1 MDDLLKLAKQFD
13 FNMFRQHEDD
23 EHEHKHEHE
32 HEHSPELVSQDVF
45 GSEDVEEDAA
55 AGTEALPDDDLDFL
69 FDGPTQ
75 HVSGRLSQ
83 ASTQAKLT
91 SSTQASPAVGT
102 NARGPLADIA
112 FEDDWGDDFLDDS
125 LVMEMTQ
132 NPQNFVA
139 PKFCSTQK
147 PFSPVPVSG
156 RVGLQSAAEKHEV
169 RQRTTFKLESNPNYS
184 VARKDQKD
192 SWKDSWD
199 TKEAQQSRF
208 PSGPS
213 VSVKAGSQWSQQ
225 TSKTAK
231 TEPQK
236 PPSHQS
242 TSLKPKTCA
251 SAASNT
257 SSSKTAQSFS
267 SHHEEPA
274 DLLDDDD
281 LLAVFSSDPVWDDP
295 VDDDLLCEV
304 CEDLENQIR
313 NAETVSVKQTGENQ
327 RAAPQPANRSPPPSA
342 GSSLAGGFVSGVTAR
357 TTSAAGSAGGP
368 CVQQSS
374 TVKSALPGNAH
385 KGQFTFKRPNNP
397 VSMVT
402 SKGKTSFLLHLLPPK
417 QYHHL
422 LPPKQYHLLL
432 PHIVVQPVKANAEKP
447 VIGPLLTICFVI
459 VNLKKDSSLVWVSLV
474 R

>member
-13 FNMFRQHEDD
+13 FNMFHQHED
-23 EHEHKHEHE
+23 HE
-32 HEHSPELVSQDVF
+32 HEHSPELLSQDVF
-45 GSEDVEEDAA
+45 GLEDVEADAA
-55 AGTEALPDDDLDFL
+55 AGTETLPDPHMDDDLDFL

-83 ASTQAKLT
+83 ASTQAKPT
-91 SSTQASPAVGT
+91 SSTQASSAVST
-102 NARGPLADIA
+102 STRGPLADVV
-112 FEDDWGDDFLDDS
+112 FEDDWDDDFLDDS

-132 NPQNFVA
+132 NPQKFAA

-147 PFSPVPVSG
+147 PFSPVPVTG
-156 RVGLQSAAEKHEV
+156 RVGLRAAAEKHEV
-169 RQRTTFKLESNPNYS
+169 RQRTTFKLESNPKYS
-184 VARKDQKD
+184 VAKDQKD
-192 SWKDSWD
+192 SWKGSWD
-199 TKEAQQSRF
+199 TKEAQQCRF

-213 VSVKAGSQWSQQ
+213 VSVRVGSQWSQQ
-225 TSKTAK
+225 TSKTAE
-231 TEPQK
+231 TEPLK

-267 SHHEEPA
+267 SRHEEPT

-313 NAETVSVKQTGENQ
+313 NAETVSEKQTGENQ
-327 RAAPQPANRSPPPSA
+327 RAAPQPANRSPPASA
-342 GSSLAGGFVSGVTAR
+342 GSSLAGRFMSGVTVR
-357 TTSAAGSAGGP
+357 TAGSVGGP

-374 TVKSALPGNAH
+374 TVKSAPPGYAH
-385 KGQFTFKRPNNP
+385 KGQFTFKKPNNP
-397 VSMVT
+397 VSVVT
-402 SKGKTSFLLHLLPPK
+402 SKGKTSFLLQTVGDVTARCRHCSPPAS
-417 QYHHL
+417 Y
-422 LPPKQYHLLL
+422 
-432 PHIVVQPVKANAEKP
+432 
-447 VIGPLLTICFVI
+447 C
-459 VNLKKDSSLVWVSLV
+459 SSASQSKC
-474 R
+474 

>member
-23 EHEHKHEHE
+23 EPEPEHEHE
-32 HEHSPELVSQDVF
+32 YEHSPELLP
-45 GSEDVEEDAA
+45 EDVEADAA
-55 AGTEALPDDDLDFL
+55 AGTEALLDPHVDDDLDFL

-75 HVSGRLSQ
+75 HVSGGLSQ
-83 ASTQAKLT
+83 VSTQAKPTSAALT
-91 SSTQASPAVGT
+91 SSVVGT
-102 NARGPLADIA
+102 NTRGPLADVA
-112 FEDDWGDDFLDDS
+112 FEDDWDDDFLDDS

-132 NPQNFVA
+132 NPQNFAA
-139 PKFCSTQK
+139 PKFCSTQRT
-147 PFSPVPVSG
+147 FSPVPVSG

-184 VARKDQKD
+184 VAKDQKD

-199 TKEAQQSRF
+199 TKEAPQSRF

-213 VSVKAGSQWSQQ
+213 VLVKVGSRWSQQ
-225 TSKTAK
+225 TSNTAK
-231 TEPQK
+231 SEPQK
-236 PPSHQS
+236 LPSHQS

-251 SAASNT
+251 SAASNA

-267 SHHEEPA
+267 SRHEEPA

-313 NAETVSVKQTGENQ
+313 NAETVPVKQTGGNQ
-327 RAAPQPANRSPPPSA
+327 RAAPQPASRSPPASA
-342 GSSLAGGFVSGVTAR
+342 GSSLAGGFVSGVAVR
-357 TTSAAGSAGGP
+357 TTSAAGSVGGP

-374 TVKSALPGNAH
+374 TVKSAPPGNAH
-385 KGQFTFKRPNNP
+385 KGQFTFKKPNNP

-402 SKGKTSFLLHLLPPK
+402 SKGKTSFLLQTIDDVTARRRYRSLPATK
-417 QYHHL
+417 TIS
-422 LPPKQYHLLL
+422 PP
-432 PHIVVQPVKANAEKP
+432 PVSYCCSANQSK
-447 VIGPLLTICFVI
+447 C
-459 VNLKKDSSLVWVSLV
+459 
-474 R
+474 

>member
-13 FNMFRQHEDD
+13 FNMFRQHED
-23 EHEHKHEHE
+23 HEHE
-32 HEHSPELVSQDVF
+32 HVHSPELLSQDVF
-45 GSEDVEEDAA
+45 GSEDIEADAAA
-55 AGTEALPDDDLDFL
+55 AGTEAPADDDLDFL

-83 ASTQAKLT
+83 VSTQAKPT
-91 SSTQASPAVGT
+91 SSTQASSAVGT
-102 NARGPLADIA
+102 NARGPLADVA

-132 NPQNFVA
+132 NPQNFAA

-184 VARKDQKD
+184 VAKDQKD

-213 VSVKAGSQWSQQ
+213 VSVKVGSQWSLQ
-225 TSKTAK
+225 TAKTAK
-231 TEPQK
+231 TEPQE

-242 TSLKPKTCA
+242 ASLKPKTCA
-251 SAASNT
+251 SAASNA
-257 SSSKTAQSFS
+257 SSSETAKSFS
-267 SHHEEPA
+267 SRHEEPA
-274 DLLDDDD
+274 NLLDDDD
-281 LLAVFSSDPVWDDP
+281 LLAAFSSDPVWDDP

-304 CEDLENQIR
+304 CEDLENQMR

-327 RAAPQPANRSPPPSA
+327 RAAPQPANRSPPASA
-342 GSSLAGGFVSGVTAR
+342 GSSLAGRVVSGVTAR
-357 TTSAAGSAGGP
+357 TTSAAGSVGGL

-374 TVKSALPGNAH
+374 TVKSAAPGNAH
-385 KGQFTFKRPNNP
+385 KGQFTFKKPNKP
-397 VSMVT
+397 VSVVS
-402 SKGKTSFLLHLLPPK
+402 SKGKTSFLLLTVDDVTAGRGYCSPP
-417 QYHHL
+417 
-422 LPPKQYHLLL
+422 
-432 PHIVVQPVKANAEKP
+432 V
-447 VIGPLLTICFVI
+447 
-459 VNLKKDSSLVWVSLV
+459 
-474 R
+474 

>member
-13 FNMFRQHEDD
+13 FNMFHQHEDN
-23 EHEHKHEHE
+23 EQEHE
-32 HEHSPELVSQDVF
+32 HEHQLELSPELLSQDVF
-45 GSEDVEEDAA
+45 GSEDVEADAA

-83 ASTQAKLT
+83 VSTQTKPT
-91 SSTQASPAVGT
+91 SSTQASSAVGT
-102 NARGPLADIA
+102 NADVAL
-112 FEDDWGDDFLDDS
+112 EDDWGDDFLDDS
-125 LVMEMTQ
+125 LVLEMTQ
-132 NPQNFVA
+132 NPQNFAA

-156 RVGLQSAAEKHEV
+156 RVGLQSAAEKHDV
-169 RQRTTFKLESNPNYS
+169 RQRATFKLESNPNYS
-184 VARKDQKD
+184 VAKDHKD
-192 SWKDSWD
+192 SWKDNWD
-199 TKEAQQSRF
+199 SKKAQQSRF

-213 VSVKAGSQWSQQ
+213 VSVKVGSQWSPQA
-225 TSKTAK
+225 SKTVK

-267 SHHEEPA
+267 SRHEEPA

-327 RAAPQPANRSPPPSA
+327 RSAPQPASRSPPASV
-342 GSSLAGGFVSGVTAR
+342 GSSLAGRFVSGVTVR
-357 TTSAAGSAGGP
+357 TTSAAGSVGGP
-368 CVQQSS
+368 CVQSS
-374 TVKSALPGNAH
+374 TVKSAAPGNAH
-385 KGQFTFKRPNNP
+385 KGQFTFKKPNNP
-397 VSMVT
+397 VSLMT
-402 SKGKTSFLLHLLPPK
+402 SKGKTSFLLQTIDDVAARRRYCSPPATK
-417 QYHHL
+417 TIS
-422 LPPKQYHLLL
+422 PPPASYCSL
-432 PHIVVQPVKANAEKP
+432 ANQSVEKS

-459 VNLKKDSSLVWVSLV
+459 VNKINPL
-474 R
+474 

>member
-1 MDDLLKLAKQFD
+1 MIPFSRPNGVDDLLKLAKQFD

-23 EHEHKHEHE
+23 EHRHEHE
-32 HEHSPELVSQDVF
+32 QQHSPELLSPDVF
-45 GSEDVEEDAA
+45 GSEDVEADAA
-55 AGTEALPDDDLDFL
+55 AGTEALPDPHADDDLDFL

-75 HVSGRLSQ
+75 RVSGRLSQ
-83 ASTQAKLT
+83 VSTQAKPT
-91 SSTQASPAVGT
+91 SSASSAVGT
-102 NARGPLADIA
+102 NARAPLADVA
-112 FEDDWGDDFLDDS
+112 FEDDWDDDFLDDS

-132 NPQNFVA
+132 NPQNFAA

-147 PFSPVPVSG
+147 PFSPVPVGG

-184 VARKDQKD
+184 VAKEQKD
-192 SWKDSWD
+192 SRKDSWD

-213 VSVKAGSQWSQQ
+213 VSVKVGSQWSQQ

-242 TSLKPKTCA
+242 TSPKPKTCA

-267 SHHEEPA
+267 SRHEEAA

-313 NAETVSVKQTGENQ
+313 NAETVSVKQTGGNQ
-327 RAAPQPANRSPPPSA
+327 RAAPQPANRSPPASA
-342 GSSLAGGFVSGVTAR
+342 GSSSAGGFASGVTVR
-357 TTSAAGSAGGP
+357 TTSAAAGSVGGP

-385 KGQFTFKRPNNP
+385 KSQFTFKKPTNP
-397 VSMVT
+397 VSTVT
-402 SKGKTSFLLHLLPPK
+402 SKGKTSFLLQTVDDVTARCCYRSLPATK
-417 QYHHL
+417 TTS
-422 LPPKQYHLLL
+422 PPPASYCSS
-432 PHIVVQPVKANAEKP
+432 ANRSK
-447 VIGPLLTICFVI
+447 
-459 VNLKKDSSLVWVSLV
+459 